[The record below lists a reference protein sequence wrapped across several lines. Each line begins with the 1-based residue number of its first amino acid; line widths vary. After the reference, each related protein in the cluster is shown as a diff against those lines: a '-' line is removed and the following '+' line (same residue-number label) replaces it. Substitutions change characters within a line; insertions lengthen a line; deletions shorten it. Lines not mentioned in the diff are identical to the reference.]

1 MNENKETDKLASIKT
16 EATITQ
22 DDIINR
28 ITQETNISENEVRE
42 VLEEID
48 KMIRS

>member
-1 MNENKETDKLASIKT
+1 MNENKETEKLASIKS
-16 EATITQ
+16 EATITNE
-22 DDIINR
+22 DIINR

-42 VLEEID
+42 VMEEID

>member
-1 MNENKETDKLASIKT
+1 MNEDKKPEKIASIKS
-16 EATITQ
+16 EATITNE
-22 DDIINR
+22 DIINR

-42 VLEEID
+42 VMEEID